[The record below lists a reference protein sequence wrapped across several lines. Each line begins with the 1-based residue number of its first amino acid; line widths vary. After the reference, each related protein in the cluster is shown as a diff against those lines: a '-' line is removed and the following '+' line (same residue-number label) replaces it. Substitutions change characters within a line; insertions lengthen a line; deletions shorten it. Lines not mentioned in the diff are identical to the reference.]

1 MRKRLFFG
9 KIMLLRISLI
19 VAIIAALAAG
29 TLNVIK
35 VRGKINTLMSQR
47 DDYHTQLTQTQ
58 DTLAKTQKD
67 LAKTKSDLAQT
78 QQQLADAQAAEKKAE
93 DVAATQQKR
102 ADDLQ
107 TQLTKVTADRD
118 DAQAKLAAYTATQLT
133 AEQVTHLAKQLK
145 DAQDAIA
152 VANDEKLVLTRT
164 VTRLQNKLNELLGQG
179 EYVVKLRPDLKGKVV
194 IVDPKWDFVV
204 LNIGED
210 QGVLEDGELLV
221 SRDGKLVAKVIVRTV
236 EKDRS
241 IANIIPGWK
250 IGEVFEGDMVTPA
263 HPAS

>member
-1 MRKRLFFG
+1 
-9 KIMLLRISLI
+9 MLLRISLI

-29 TLNVIK
+29 TLNIIK

-47 DDYHTQLTQTQ
+47 DDYHTQLSQTQ
-58 DTLAKTQKD
+58 DSLAKTQKD

-107 TQLTKVTADRD
+107 TQLAKVTTDRD
-118 DAQAKLAAYTATQLT
+118 DAQAKLAAYTSVGLSAD
-133 AEQVTHLAKQLK
+133 QVSKLAKDLK
-145 DAQDAIA
+145 NAQDTLD

-164 VTRLQNKLNELLGQG
+164 VTRLQNKLNELIGQD
-179 EYVVKLRPDLKGKVV
+179 YIVRLRPDLKGKVV

-236 EKDRS
+236 QKDRS
-241 IANIIPGWK
+241 IANIVPGWK